1 MALAFISGESKS
13 ITLVPLIKEF
23 VNIDIDF
30 HSIGVVS
37 KLVKYIGVIMPVGE
51 YSTRNLTCSKPRM
64 KTKSMF
70 TIMGGMSSIHG
81 NSEGTLWSEV
91 VHHILLLN

>member
-30 HSIGVVS
+30 HSIGDVS
-37 KLVKYIGVIMPVGE
+37 KLVEYIGVIIPVG
-51 YSTRNLTCSKPRM
+51 K
-64 KTKSMF
+64 
-70 TIMGGMSSIHG
+70 
-81 NSEGTLWSEV
+81 
-91 VHHILLLN
+91 